1 MGTFLRTA
9 AGTVLGLAVF
19 TGLLII
25 LVGVN
30 FTQRLDDSGAYA
42 TAFSEAG
49 AYGRI
54 YDEVLVDDALKEQ
67 TGRLLGNIEME
78 THSEVVEVLRE
89 VMPPDYLREQVEA
102 NIERLTAYLR
112 HERAGLEI
120 YVDLEEPLERVEP
133 AVLGRVHRLVDDLE
147 IIEPEAPG
155 CSMEALQEL
164 AAESADPY
172 ARLSQ
177 GRLPDSAPS
186 LETLSREC
194 REREFDRWFG
204 YVLDAPV
211 MNAQAARILGDETE
225 ELRQTF
231 VDGDT
236 RGFLKAA
243 AEPLVEPLIDSAVA
257 EVRRQLPPDGRI
269 DLLERLT
276 GQPGGPS
283 RDEMERHAGSLR
295 EAVSAANGPGRNIAV
310 VLVVLGSLMMA
321 LVHLPRPAAM
331 LRWPGV
337 TLLAGGVV
345 CLIVGFVVN
354 SVLPGIARSAVVS
367 FLPTSAEVTAPAV
380 SLAGDLAESFIRQA
394 TWGFLPMAA
403 AAMALGA
410 FLTAASLW
418 YGGRLPT
425 LPRRPMPGLED
436 GPSQYPGCGLV

>member
-1 MGTFLRTA
+1 MGPFLQA
-9 AGTVLGLAVF
+9 ASGTVLGLAVF

-54 YDEVLVDDALKEQ
+54 YDEVLVDEALRKQ
-67 TGRLLGNIEME
+67 TGRLLGDIEME
-78 THSEVVEVLRE
+78 AHAEVVEVLRE

-102 NIERLTAYLR
+102 NVDRLTEYLR

-147 IIEPEAPG
+147 IIEAEEPG
-155 CSMEALQEL
+155 CSLEALQRL
-164 AAESADPY
+164 AAASADPY
-172 ARLSQ
+172 VRLSQ
-177 GRLPDSAPS
+177 GQLPDSAPS

-204 YVLDAPV
+204 YVLDDPV
-211 MNAQAARILGDETE
+211 MNAQAARILGDEIE
-225 ELRQTF
+225 DLRQTF

-243 AEPLVEPLIDSAVA
+243 AEPLVEPVICSAVA
-257 EVRRQLPPDGRI
+257 DVRRQLPPDGRI
-269 DLLERLT
+269 DLLEWLT
-276 GQPGGPS
+276 SQPGRPG
-283 RDEMERHAGSLR
+283 RDEMERHVGSLH
-295 EAVSAANGPGRNIAV
+295 EALSTANGPGRNIAV

-354 SVLPGIARSAVVS
+354 SVLPGMARSAVVS
-367 FLPTSAEVTAPAV
+367 FVASSAELPAPAV

-394 TWGFLPMAA
+394 TGGFLPMIAA
-403 AAMALGA
+403 VITLGGI
-410 FLTAASLW
+410 LIAASMW
-418 YGGRLPT
+418 YDGRFPAWS
-425 LPRRPMPGLED
+425 RKPMPGPED
-436 GPSQYPGCGLV
+436 GPG

>member
-1 MGTFLRTA
+1 MKRMGPFLQA
-9 AGTVLGLAVF
+9 ASGTVLGLAVF

-54 YDEVLVDDALKEQ
+54 YDEVLVDEALRKQ
-67 TGRLLGNIEME
+67 TGRLLGDIEME
-78 THSEVVEVLRE
+78 AHAEVVEVLRE

-102 NIERLTAYLR
+102 NVDRLTEYLR

-147 IIEPEAPG
+147 IIEAEEPG
-155 CSMEALQEL
+155 CSLEALQRL
-164 AAESADPY
+164 AAASADPY

-177 GRLPDSAPS
+177 GQLPDSAPS

-204 YVLDAPV
+204 YVLDDPV
-211 MNAQAARILGDETE
+211 VNARTARILGNEVE

-231 VDGDT
+231 VEGDT

-243 AEPLVEPLIDSAVA
+243 AEPLVEPVIDGAVA
-257 EVRRQLPPDGRI
+257 DVRRQLPPGGRI
-269 DLLERLT
+269 DLLDWLV
-276 GQPGGPS
+276 GQPGGPG
-283 RDEMERHAGSLR
+283 RDEIERRAGSLR
-295 EAVSAANGPGRNIAV
+295 EALSAANGPGRNIAI
-310 VLVVLGSLMMA
+310 VLVVLGSLLMT

-337 TLLAGGVV
+337 TLLAGGLV
-345 CLIVGFVVN
+345 CMVLGFAVHL
-354 SVLPGIARSAVVS
+354 VLPEMAGSAVVS
-367 FLPTSAEVTAPAV
+367 LCQLRVSVDPPVTGW
-380 SLAGDLAESFIRQA
+380 S
-394 TWGFLPMAA
+394 
-403 AAMALGA
+403 
-410 FLTAASLW
+410 
-418 YGGRLPT
+418 
-425 LPRRPMPGLED
+425 
-436 GPSQYPGCGLV
+436 

>member
-1 MGTFLRTA
+1 MAPFLRAA
-9 AGTVLGLAVF
+9 AGTALGLAVF
-19 TGLLII
+19 TGLLI
-25 LVGVN
+25 LLAGVN
-30 FTQRLDDSGAYA
+30 LTQRLDDSQAYA
-42 TAFSEAG
+42 AAFSETG
-49 AYGRI
+49 AYDRI
-54 YDEVLVDDALKEQ
+54 YDDVLADEALKEQ
-67 TGRLLGNIEME
+67 TGRLLGDIDVEA
-78 THSEVVEVLRE
+78 HAEVVEVLRE

-102 NIERLTAYLR
+102 NVDRLTEYLR

-133 AVLGRVHRLVDDLE
+133 VMLGRVRLLVDDLE

-155 CSMEALQEL
+155 CSPEALQRL
-164 AAESADPY
+164 AAAAAEPY

-186 LETLSREC
+186 LKTLSREC

-204 YVLDAPV
+204 YVLDDPV
-211 MNAQAARILGDETE
+211 VNARTARILGYEVE

-231 VDGDT
+231 VEGDT

-243 AEPLVEPLIDSAVA
+243 AEPLVEPVIDGAVA
-257 EVRRQLPPDGRI
+257 DVRRQLPPDGRI
-269 DLLERLT
+269 DLLEWLVS
-276 GQPGGPS
+276 QPGGPG
-283 RDEMERHAGSLR
+283 RDEIERRAGSLR
-295 EAVSAANGPGRNIAV
+295 EALSAANGPGRNIAV

-321 LVHLPRPAAM
+321 LIHLPRPAAM

-367 FLPTSAEVTAPAV
+367 FVPSSAELPAPAV

-394 TWGFLPMAA
+394 TGGFLPMIAA
-403 AAMALGA
+403 FITLGGI
-410 FLTAASLW
+410 LIAASLW
-418 YGGRLPT
+418 YDGRFPA
-425 LPRRPMPGLED
+425 LPRKPMPGPED
-436 GPSQYPGCGLV
+436 GPG